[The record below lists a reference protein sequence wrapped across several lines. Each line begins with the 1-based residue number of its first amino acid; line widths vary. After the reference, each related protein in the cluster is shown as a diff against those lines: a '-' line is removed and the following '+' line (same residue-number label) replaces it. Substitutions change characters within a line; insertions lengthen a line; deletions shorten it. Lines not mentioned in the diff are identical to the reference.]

1 MPSRIQKSAILA
13 HPLGGALLRR
23 EHGVDPPRAGEAVD
37 NAWASGLA
45 RTTYVRA
52 RQSICGFALDT
63 ATGAV
68 LVTYNHILDGPSHV
82 QYASISHLELLR
94 VTINKLMGGEASE
107 CRTPHGTM
115 DVYCS

>member
-1 MPSRIQKSAILA
+1 MPSRIQRSAILA

-23 EHGVDPPRAGEAVD
+23 EHGIIPARAGEAVD

-45 RTTYVRA
+45 RTTYVEA
-52 RQSICGFALDT
+52 RQSICSFALDT

-82 QYASISHLELLR
+82 QYVSISHLEL
-94 VTINKLMGGEASE
+94 
-107 CRTPHGTM
+107 
-115 DVYCS
+115 